1 MGGKFLVIM
10 VLQEKGSRKFFISG
24 IYNGLALPE
33 CYVKSRKSKS
43 VPYTRVL
50 LRAR

>member
-1 MGGKFLVIM
+1 MGGNFLVIM
-10 VLQEKGSRKFFISG
+10 VLQEKSSRKFFISG

-33 CYVKSRKSKS
+33 CYVKYRKNKS
-43 VPYTRVL
+43 VSYTCVL